1 MKIQVGHSRD
11 FDFVKELYEPIK
23 KAIFF
28 TDHEFIFPHDWK
40 EIDSKETLKNIDI
53 FIADVSYP
61 SIWLG
66 MELWFASLYG
76 KKIICVYRN
85 WNNISSALTH
95 VSDILLPYKNS
106 AEMVEKLQKILN

>member
-28 TDHEFIFPHDWK
+28 TDHEFIFPHDGR

-53 FIADVSYP
+53 FIAEVSYP
-61 SIWLG
+61 SI
-66 MELWFASLYG
+66 
-76 KKIICVYRN
+76 
-85 WNNISSALTH
+85 
-95 VSDILLPYKNS
+95 
-106 AEMVEKLQKILN
+106 